1 MNFDNTKIAFSDKSD
16 SDLRRAH
23 WLFSLVGSPAL
34 VKIGSGVV
42 SLALGLHL
50 PVKGLIRQTV
60 FRQFCGGESIPKCE
74 GTIARL
80 FASDI
85 RTILDFSA
93 EGKESE
99 SDFNRAAKE
108 TMASIEKAKV
118 DERIPF
124 GVFKPTGLARMGL
137 LEKLNEGVPLTKEE
151 KEEKSM
157 VMLRIRG
164 IILSSV
170 ENEVPVHVDAEE
182 SWIQGAVDEIVYDL
196 MLEFNKD
203 RVMVFNTVQLYR
215 KDRLDYLNKTIERAK
230 KDGIKSG
237 FKLVRGAYMEKE
249 RERAE
254 NMGYPSPIHDTKEDT
269 DRDYD
274 LAIDACLDNYPDV
287 SLFAGTHNESS
298 SAHLAEEVI
307 KRGID
312 KGDMRIFFAQLF
324 GMSDHISYNLA
335 KQGFNVLKYVPYGPI
350 SDVIP
355 YLIRRA
361 EENTSVTGQTGREL
375 SLIDQELKR
384 RAKA

>member
-34 VKIGSGVV
+34 VKLGSGVV

-118 DERIPF
+118 DKRIPF

-137 LEKLNEGVPLTKEE
+137 LEKLNEGEQLTKEE
-151 KEEKSM
+151 EEETSM

>member
-34 VKIGSGVV
+34 VKLGSGVV

-118 DERIPF
+118 DKRIPF

-137 LEKLNEGVPLTKEE
+137 LEKLNEGEQLTKEE
-151 KEEKSM
+151 EEEKSM

-196 MLEFNKD
+196 MLEFNKE

-312 KGDMRIFFAQLF
+312 KCDMRIFFAQLY